1 MHRILSSSPA
11 ESLSADGEEAH
22 ARPGR
27 SMMGL
32 STRKEYNIYEEDE
45 LDAELLA
52 LGFEVRAPGVGAVH
66 FKARSVSTLE
76 PSYPWDS

>member
-1 MHRILSSSPA
+1 
-11 ESLSADGEEAH
+11 
-22 ARPGR
+22 
-27 SMMGL
+27 MMGL